1 MSDNRSVEEFN
12 KLMSVLDDAENG
24 VQRST
29 SVSESGAK
37 SMDEILKRFN
47 SAVEEVEKYSSRGD
61 KTLDQI
67 KDTKMVSENAITI
80 GPYKIEKVEGTYS
93 LYDEYGS
100 VLVDD
105 VLLYETVYSI
115 ASHLYKGKTF
125 SSSKIVTLLN
135 NNSRYEKHLSEAR
148 LNKRNYNK
156 YKQED
161 DFDSMDIENTK
172 FEENKYRAQNFKKH
186 ILTEYKNLGK

>member
-1 MSDNRSVEEFN
+1 MSNKSIQEFD
-12 KLMSVLDDAENG
+12 KLMSVLNDAENG
-24 VQRST
+24 VKRET
-29 SVSESGAK
+29 SVSESGVK

-47 SAVEEVEKYSSRGD
+47 SAVEEVEKYSSKGD

-67 KDTKMVSENAITI
+67 KDTKMISENAITI

-125 SSSKIVTLLN
+125 SSSKIVGLLN
-135 NNSRYEKHLSEAR
+135 NNSRYEKHLTEAR
-148 LNKRNYNK
+148 MNKKNYNK
-156 YKQED
+156 YKQEH
-161 DFDSMDIENTK
+161 DFDGMDIENTK
-172 FEENKYRAQNFKKH
+172 FEENKFRAKNFKNN
-186 ILTEYKNLGK
+186 ILKEYKNLGK

>member
-1 MSDNRSVEEFN
+1 MSDKGVQEFD
-12 KLMSVLDDAENG
+12 KLMSVLNDAENG
-24 VQRST
+24 VKRDT
-29 SVSESGAK
+29 SVSSSGVK
-37 SMDEILKRFN
+37 
-47 SAVEEVEKYSSRGD
+47 EVEKYSSKSD

-67 KDTKMVSENAITI
+67 KDTKMVSENTITI

-125 SSSKIVTLLN
+125 SSSKIVGLLN
-135 NNSRYEKHLSEAR
+135 NNSRYEKHLTEAKM
-148 LNKRNYNK
+148 NKKNYNK
-156 YKQED
+156 YKQEH
-161 DFDSMDIENTK
+161 DFDGMDIENTK
-172 FEENKYRAQNFKKH
+172 FEENKFRAKNFKNN
-186 ILTEYKNLGK
+186 ILKEYKNLGK

>member
-1 MSDNRSVEEFN
+1 MSDKGVQEFD
-12 KLMSVLDDAENG
+12 KLMSVLNDAENG
-24 VQRST
+24 VKRDT
-29 SVSESGAK
+29 SVSSSGVK

-47 SAVEEVEKYSSRGD
+47 SAVEEVEKYSSKSD

-67 KDTKMVSENAITI
+67 KDTKMVSENTLTI

-125 SSSKIVTLLN
+125 SSSKIVGLLN
-135 NNSRYEKHLSEAR
+135 NNSRYEKHLTEAKM
-148 LNKRNYNK
+148 NKKNYNK
-156 YKQED
+156 YKQEH
-161 DFDSMDIENTK
+161 DFDGMDIENTK
-172 FEENKYRAQNFKKH
+172 FEENKFRAKNFKNN
-186 ILTEYKNLGK
+186 ILKEYKNLGK

>member
-1 MSDNRSVEEFN
+1 MSNKSIQEFD
-12 KLMSVLDDAENG
+12 KLMSVLNDAENG
-24 VQRST
+24 VKRET
-29 SVSESGAK
+29 SVSESGVK

-47 SAVEEVEKYSSRGD
+47 SAVEEVEKYSSKGD
-61 KTLDQI
+61 KTLNQI
-67 KDTKMVSENAITI
+67 KDTKMISENAITI

-125 SSSKIVTLLN
+125 SSSKIVGLLN
-135 NNSRYEKHLSEAR
+135 NNSRYEKHLTEAR
-148 LNKRNYNK
+148 MNKKNYNK
-156 YKQED
+156 YKQEH
-161 DFDSMDIENTK
+161 DFDGMDIENTK
-172 FEENKYRAQNFKKH
+172 FEENKFRAKSFKQN
-186 ILTEYKNLGK
+186 ILKEYKNLGK